1 MCVCGR
7 RLDGCAVVGLQ
18 QPPILAS
25 GSEAEDLK
33 KLDDSYISYYRAHNC
48 AASSRA
54 EDEHTSDS
62 GSSRSAHT
70 AGCRLHLMKGKSA
83 FPLCAVLGGVVHD
96 LLAERLELLA
106 RERLG
111 EEVGEV
117 LEALDV
123 LDLDLPGLDELANL
137 ELLAQDVLRLV
148 VHDRVL
154 GDAQRGRV
162 VDLDDGRALGLV
174 AERREEGAQVD
185 RLASRQ
191 RAGRDLGLECR
202 EGNVEREM

>member
-1 MCVCGR
+1 MWPSTS
-7 RLDGCAVVGLQ
+7 DGCAVVDLQ
-18 QPPILAS
+18 Q
-25 GSEAEDLK
+25 
-33 KLDDSYISYYRAHNC
+33 
-48 AASSRA
+48 
-54 EDEHTSDS
+54 
-62 GSSRSAHT
+62 
-70 AGCRLHLMKGKSA
+70 
-83 FPLCAVLGGVVHD
+83 
-96 LLAERLELLA
+96 LELLA

-123 LDLDLPGLDELANL
+123 LDLDLPGLDELPNL

-174 AERREEGAQVD
+174 AERREE
-185 RLASRQ
+185 
-191 RAGRDLGLECR
+191 RARWTA
-202 EGNVEREM
+202 

>member
-70 AGCRLHLMKGKSA
+70 AGCRLHLMKGMSA

-106 RERLG
+106 PAGAARQASPCR
-111 EEVGEV
+111 
-117 LEALDV
+117 
-123 LDLDLPGLDELANL
+123 PG
-137 ELLAQDVLRLV
+137 
-148 VHDRVL
+148 
-154 GDAQRGRV
+154 
-162 VDLDDGRALGLV
+162 
-174 AERREEGAQVD
+174 
-185 RLASRQ
+185 
-191 RAGRDLGLECR
+191 
-202 EGNVEREM
+202 